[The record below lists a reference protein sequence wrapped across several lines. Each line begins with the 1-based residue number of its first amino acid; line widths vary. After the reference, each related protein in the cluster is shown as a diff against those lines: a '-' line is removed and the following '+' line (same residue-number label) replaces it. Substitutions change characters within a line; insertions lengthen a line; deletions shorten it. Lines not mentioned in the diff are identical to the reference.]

1 MSMIVQ
7 NASSTT
13 ISQTYRYSYPAV
25 FAIFLMFA
33 GAYAMKLLV
42 DSWKQSIRDE
52 VYLTGE
58 RLHNHGEAGTPPA
71 PVTTLVPP
79 IVPAIP
85 IADPVGDM
93 PHAGDAG
100 VGFGDE
106 VLLLEDFA

>member
-1 MSMIVQ
+1 MVVQ

-25 FAIFLMFA
+25 FAIFLIFA

-71 PVTTLVPP
+71 PVTTPVPP
-79 IVPAIP
+79 IVPAVP
-85 IADPVGDM
+85 IVGPAGDM
-93 PHAGDAG
+93 PRVGDAG
-100 VGFGDE
+100 FGPRE
-106 VLLLEDFA
+106 ELPLY

>member
-1 MSMIVQ
+1 MPIIVQ

-71 PVTTLVPP
+71 PVTTPVPP
-79 IVPAIP
+79 IIPAVP
-85 IADPVGDM
+85 IAGPVVDV
-93 PHAGDAG
+93 PRAGNA
-100 VGFGDE
+100 GFGPGE
-106 VLLLEDFA
+106 VPHLVDLA